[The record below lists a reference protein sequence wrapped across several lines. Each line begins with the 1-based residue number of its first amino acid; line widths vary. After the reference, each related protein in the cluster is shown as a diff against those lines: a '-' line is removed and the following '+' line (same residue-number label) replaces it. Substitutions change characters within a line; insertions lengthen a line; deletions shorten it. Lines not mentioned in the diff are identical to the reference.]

1 MSTTEKRQQVVKSH
15 PRLSLDEQCNLLTIH
30 RSGIYYKP
38 QGESALNLQL
48 MKIIDEY
55 FMEHPYF
62 GVERMTDYL
71 RFDKGFK
78 INKKRIRRLYRLM
91 GIQTIYPK
99 RKTTIHQKGR
109 HIYPYLLRNMKIERP
124 NQVWQTDISYIPMYK
139 GFMYLAAI
147 IDVKSRKILNWSI
160 SNSMTAEWC
169 VELLED
175 TIQKH
180 GTPEIHNSDQGSQY
194 TSDIYINTLKKNK
207 IKISMDGKDL
217 RLRGENIV
225 FGYLN
230 KIYIERFWR
239 SIKQEKIYINPPNR
253 GLDLYE
259 KVKEYIS
266 FYNTKRRHTE
276 IGKVPPNEIF
286 YQKAIAC

>member
-1 MSTTEKRQQVVKSH
+1 MSTTEKRQKVVKSH

-71 RFDKGFK
+71 RLDKGFK
-78 INKKRIRRLYRLM
+78 VNKKRIRRLYRLM

-180 GTPEIHNSDQGSQY
+180 GAPEIHNSDQGSQY
-194 TSDIYINTLKKNK
+194 TSDIYINTLKQNK

-230 KIYIERFWR
+230 NTYIERFWR
-239 SIKQEKIYINPPNR
+239 SIKQEKIYLNPPNG

-266 FYNTKRRHTE
+266 FYNTKNRHTE
-276 IGKVPPNEIF
+276 I
-286 YQKAIAC
+286 

>member
-62 GVERMTDYL
+62 AVERMTDYL

-180 GTPEIHNSDQGSQY
+180 GTPEIHNSDQGSQ
-194 TSDIYINTLKKNK
+194 
-207 IKISMDGKDL
+207 
-217 RLRGENIV
+217 
-225 FGYLN
+225 
-230 KIYIERFWR
+230 
-239 SIKQEKIYINPPNR
+239 
-253 GLDLYE
+253 
-259 KVKEYIS
+259 
-266 FYNTKRRHTE
+266 
-276 IGKVPPNEIF
+276 
-286 YQKAIAC
+286 

>member
-194 TSDIYINTLKKNK
+194 TSDIHINTLKKNK
-207 IKISMDGKDL
+207 IKISMDGKGRALD
-217 RLRGENIV
+217 N
-225 FGYLN
+225 
-230 KIYIERFWR
+230 IYIERFWR
-239 SIKQEKIYINPPNR
+239 SIKQEKIYINPPNG

-276 IGKVPPNEIF
+276 LGKVPPNEIF

>member
-194 TSDIYINTLKKNK
+194 TSDIYTLT
-207 IKISMDGKDL
+207 
-217 RLRGENIV
+217 R
-225 FGYLN
+225 
-230 KIYIERFWR
+230 
-239 SIKQEKIYINPPNR
+239 
-253 GLDLYE
+253 
-259 KVKEYIS
+259 
-266 FYNTKRRHTE
+266 
-276 IGKVPPNEIF
+276 
-286 YQKAIAC
+286 

>member
-239 SIKQEKIYINPPNR
+239 SIKQEKIYINPPNG

>member
-169 VELLED
+169 VELLEE

-239 SIKQEKIYINPPNR
+239 SIKQEKIYINPPNG

>member
-1 MSTTEKRQQVVKSH
+1 MSTTEKRQKVVKSH

-71 RFDKGFK
+71 RLDKGFK
-78 INKKRIRRLYRLM
+78 VNKKRIRRLYRLM

-180 GTPEIHNSDQGSQY
+180 GAPEIHNSDQGSQY
-194 TSDIYINTLKKNK
+194 TSDIYINTLKQNK

-239 SIKQEKIYINPPNR
+239 SIKQEKIYLNPPNG

>member
-1 MSTTEKRQQVVKSH
+1 MSTTEKRQKVVKSH

-71 RFDKGFK
+71 RLDKGFK
-78 INKKRIRRLYRLM
+78 VNKKRIRRLYRLM

-180 GTPEIHNSDQGSQY
+180 GAPEIHNSDQGSQCRY
-194 TSDIYINTLKKNK
+194 PQN
-207 IKISMDGKDL
+207 
-217 RLRGENIV
+217 
-225 FGYLN
+225 
-230 KIYIERFWR
+230 
-239 SIKQEKIYINPPNR
+239 
-253 GLDLYE
+253 
-259 KVKEYIS
+259 
-266 FYNTKRRHTE
+266 
-276 IGKVPPNEIF
+276 
-286 YQKAIAC
+286 